1 MTHILAIDTSGPS
14 LSVALTRDGKLVYE
28 CTQQNGLTHSDSLMP
43 LIDAALRAGRL
54 APADV
59 DLFACVTGPGSFTG
73 VRIGV
78 VTVRA
83 LSHVTG
89 RPCLGVSALEALAAG
104 ALFFDGLVCPMQ
116 DARAGQV
123 YAAGFL
129 RGSQAL
135 PDAALPLSDFLAQ
148 AASYGRCC
156 FVGDGVVAHRA
167 AIEAQMGENAA
178 FPPADRM
185 VIHAADVA
193 RLAAAR
199 IDHAHG
205 WQALRP
211 YYLRAPQA
219 ERERLAREAGAHA

>member
-1 MTHILAIDTSGPS
+1 MTHILAVDTSGPS
-14 LSVALTRDGKLVYE
+14 LSVALTAGDALVYE
-28 CTQQNGLTHSDSLMP
+28 CTQQNGRTHSDSLMP
-43 LIDAALRAGRL
+43 LVDAALRAGRL

-59 DLFACVTGPGSFTG
+59 DCFACVTGPGSFTG

-83 LSHVTG
+83 LSHTTG

-104 ALFFDGLVCPMQ
+104 VPFFEGLVCPMQ

-129 RGSQAL
+129 GGAQVL
-135 PDAALPLSDFLAQ
+135 PDAALPLADFLEQ
-148 AASYGRCC
+148 ALPYGRCC
-156 FVGDGVVAHRA
+156 FVGDGAVAHRQAVVERMGTA
-167 AIEAQMGENAA
+167 AV

-193 RLAAAR
+193 RLALSR
-199 IDHAHG
+199 LETAHG
-205 WQALRP
+205 WQGLRP

-219 ERERLAREAGAHA
+219 ERERLAREARDA